1 MALKFISRQFRFVSL
16 QQTYTIVVMESVQ
29 ANRFIIMIS
38 IRNKNNDNN
47 NSTFLFSGLSYG

>member
-16 QQTYTIVVMESVQ
+16 QQTYTIVVMESVHT
-29 ANRFIIMIS
+29 NRFIIMIS

>member
-47 NSTFLFSGLSYG
+47 NRTFLFSGLSYG